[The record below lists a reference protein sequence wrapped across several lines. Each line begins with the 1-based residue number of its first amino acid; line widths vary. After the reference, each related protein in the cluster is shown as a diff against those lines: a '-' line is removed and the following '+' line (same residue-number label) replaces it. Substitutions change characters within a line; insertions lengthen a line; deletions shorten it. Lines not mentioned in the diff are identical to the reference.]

1 MTTKHRLLQALMALA
16 LIGAASGAMAHDH
29 DDDRGPDR
37 GWHGHHDHHDDRGR
51 HDGWHGG
58 PPPPPPHYR
67 DDPRWHE
74 RARWDG
80 WREAH
85 AHRFVDWR
93 PGYVYQPGQWVWY
106 QGHAYEAR
114 VPVAAAVQ
122 VVPVAQPGAW
132 LDISARIPLN

>member
-1 MTTKHRLLQALMALA
+1 MTTMHRLLQALAALA
-16 LIGAASGAMAHDH
+16 LVGAAGSALAHDH
-29 DDDRGPDR
+29 DHDRDGDR
-37 GWHGHHDHHDDRGR
+37 HDHYDHHDDRGR
-51 HDGWHGG
+51 HEGWHGG
-58 PPPPPPHYR
+58 PPPHHR

-74 RARWDG
+74 RDRWVG
-80 WREAH
+80 WRETRVH
-85 AHRFVDWR
+85 HFVDWR

-114 VPVAAAVQ
+114 VPVAANVA